1 MSKQIDELGV
11 QLGRSLAEVVK
22 NALAIAQETIKENP
36 VTFSA
41 QANVESAAVATEE
54 EPKKPASKKA
64 PARKST
70 AKKAA
75 PKAEEPKP
83 EPEPVKEEAL
93 KAEPVK
99 EEAPKAEPV
108 KAEEPKPEPVKE
120 EAPKA
125 ERQVRLVDVAGM
137 GKAIMALGDYHEACM
152 EIMGGK
158 ILKDLDPSE
167 YKEVYAKLRD
177 FYHRLKSGKRGNK
190 PENTDPFA

>member
-22 NALAIAQETIKENP
+22 NAIAIAQETIKENP
-36 VTFSA
+36 ITFSA
-41 QANVESAAVATEE
+41 PEKVETVDAPVEG
-54 EPKKPASKKA
+54 EPKKPAPKKA

-83 EPEPVKEEAL
+83 EP
-93 KAEPVK
+93 VK
-99 EEAPKAEPV
+99 EEAP

-125 ERQVRLVDVAGM
+125 EPVKEEAPKTERQVRLVDVAGV
-137 GKAIMALGDYHEACM
+137 GKAIMELGDYHEECI

-158 ILKDLDPSE
+158 ILKDLDTSE
-167 YKEVYAKLRD
+167 YKEVYAKLSD
-177 FYHRLKSGKRGNK
+177 LYHRLKAGNK
-190 PENTDPFA
+190 PETTEPFA

>member
-22 NALAIAQETIKENP
+22 NALAIVQETVKENP

-41 QANVESAAVATEE
+41 QANVESVAVAAEE
-54 EPKKPASKKA
+54 EPKKPAKKA

-83 EPEPVKEEAL
+83 EPVKEE
-93 KAEPVK
+93 EP
-99 EEAPKAEPV
+99 

-125 ERQVRLVDVAGM
+125 EPVKEEAPKAEPVKEEAPKTERQVRLVDVAGM
-137 GKAIMALGDYHEACM
+137 GKAIMAHGDYHEKCM

-167 YKEVYAKLRD
+167 YNEVYAKLRD
-177 FYHRLKSGKRGNK
+177 FLRRIEGDKKS
-190 PENTDPFA
+190 ENTDPFA

>member
-1 MSKQIDELGV
+1 MSKQMYELGV

-41 QANVESAAVATEE
+41 QANVESMAVATEE
-54 EPKKPASKKA
+54 EPKKPAPKK
-64 PARKST
+64 PTARKST

-83 EPEPVKEEAL
+83 EPVKEEA
-93 KAEPVK
+93 
-99 EEAPKAEPV
+99 
-108 KAEEPKPEPVKE
+108 PKPEPVKE
-120 EAPKA
+120 EAPKT

-137 GKAIMALGDYHEACM
+137 GKAIMAHGDYHEECM

-167 YKEVYAKLRD
+167 YSEVYAKLRD
-177 FYHRLKSGKRGNK
+177 LLHRIEGDKK

>member
-11 QLGRSLAEVVK
+11 QLGRSLAEAVK
-22 NALAIAQETIKENP
+22 NALAIVQETVKENP

-41 QANVESAAVATEE
+41 QANVESVAVATEE
-54 EPKKPASKKA
+54 EPKKPAPKKA

-83 EPEPVKEEAL
+83 
-93 KAEPVK
+93 VK
-99 EEAPKAEPV
+99 EEAPKT
-108 KAEEPKPEPVKE
+108 EEPKPEPVTE

-137 GKAIMALGDYHEACM
+137 GKAIMAHGDYHEKCM

-167 YKEVYAKLRD
+167 YNEVYAKLRD
-177 FYHRLKSGKRGNK
+177 LLHQIEGDKK
-190 PENTDPFA
+190 PETTDPFA

>member
-1 MSKQIDELGV
+1 MSKKIDELGI
-11 QLGRSLAEVVK
+11 QLGRSW
-22 NALAIAQETIKENP
+22 ALIVENLIAIAQETIKENP

-41 QANVESAAVATEE
+41 QANVESVAVAAEE
-54 EPKKPASKKA
+54 EPKKPAPKKA

-83 EPEPVKEEAL
+83 EPVKEETPKAEEP

-99 EEAPKAEPV
+99 EEASKV
-108 KAEEPKPEPVKE
+108 
-120 EAPKA
+120 

-137 GKAIMALGDYHEACM
+137 GKAIMAHGDYHEKCM

-167 YKEVYAKLRD
+167 YNEVYAKLRD
-177 FYHRLKSGKRGNK
+177 LLHRIEGDKK
-190 PENTDPFA
+190 PETADPFA

>member
-1 MSKQIDELGV
+1 MSKKIDELGV
-11 QLGRSLAEVVK
+11 QLGRSW
-22 NALAIAQETIKENP
+22 ALIVENLIAIAQETIKENP

-41 QANVESAAVATEE
+41 QANVESGAVATEE
-54 EPKKPASKKA
+54 EPKKPAPKKA

-83 EPEPVKEEAL
+83 EP
-93 KAEPVK
+93 VK

-108 KAEEPKPEPVKE
+108 KE
-120 EAPKA
+120 EAPKT

-137 GKAIMALGDYHEACM
+137 GKAIMAHGDYHEECM

-177 FYHRLKSGKRGNK
+177 LLHRIEGDKK
-190 PENTDPFA
+190 PETADPFA

>member
-1 MSKQIDELGV
+1 MSKQIDALGI

-41 QANVESAAVATEE
+41 QANVESMSVATEE
-54 EPKKPASKKA
+54 EPKKPAPKKA

-75 PKAEEPKP
+75 PK
-83 EPEPVKEEAL
+83 EEAP
-93 KAEPVK
+93 KTEPVK
-99 EEAPKAEPV
+99 EEAPKT
-108 KAEEPKPEPVKE
+108 
-120 EAPKA
+120 

-137 GKAIMALGDYHEACM
+137 GKAIMTLGDYHEECM

-167 YKEVYAKLRD
+167 YNEVYAKLRD
-177 FYHRLKSGKRGNK
+177 LYHRLKAGNK
-190 PENTDPFA
+190 PETTDPFA

>member
-1 MSKQIDELGV
+1 MSKKIDELGV

-41 QANVESAAVATEE
+41 PVKVETVADSVEE
-54 EPKKPASKKA
+54 EPKKPAKKP

-70 AKKAA
+70 AMKAA

-83 EPEPVKEEAL
+83 EP
-93 KAEPVK
+93 VK
-99 EEAPKAEPV
+99 EEAPKAE
-108 KAEEPKPEPVKE
+108 EPRPESVKE

-137 GKAIMALGDYHEACM
+137 GKAIMAHGDYHKKCM

-158 ILKDLDPSE
+158 VLKDLDPSE
-167 YKEVYAKLRD
+167 YNEVYANLRD
-177 FYHRLKSGKRGNK
+177 LLHHIEGDKKS
-190 PENTDPFA
+190 ENTDPFA